1 MKYFIVSVDGN
12 YVPPAAIG
20 WYGVIDRMTL
30 HKKKAY
36 EVQKHLLFL
45 VEKHMQM
52 VFTDVVAF
60 PCFMVSGM
68 VREAIKM
75 YAPFLKYYGERS
87 IDPR

>member
-45 VEKHMQM
+45 VERGREKHGLLYPI
-52 VFTDVVAF
+52 FGADT
-60 PCFMVSGM
+60 G
-68 VREAIKM
+68 
-75 YAPFLKYYGERS
+75 GER
-87 IDPR
+87 

>member
-36 EVQKHLLFL
+36 EVQKHLL
-45 VEKHMQM
+45 
-52 VFTDVVAF
+52 
-60 PCFMVSGM
+60 
-68 VREAIKM
+68 
-75 YAPFLKYYGERS
+75 
-87 IDPR
+87 

>member
-45 VEKHMQM
+45 IETADICGQIIS
-52 VFTDVVAF
+52 FT
-60 PCFMVSGM
+60 GM
-68 VREAIKM
+68 ARIK
-75 YAPFLKYYGERS
+75 
-87 IDPR
+87 